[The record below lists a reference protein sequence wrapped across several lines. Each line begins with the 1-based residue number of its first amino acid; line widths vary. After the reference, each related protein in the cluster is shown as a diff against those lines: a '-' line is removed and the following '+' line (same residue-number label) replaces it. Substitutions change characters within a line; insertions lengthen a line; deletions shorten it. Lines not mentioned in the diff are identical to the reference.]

1 MRTKFLKFI
10 AVLSMVLLA
19 FNGCKKDE
27 GEEPN
32 PTPEPPIEETSVR
45 HYTENTEKQKVEM
58 FPDVV
63 YVRNDINELL
73 QENNIDNKTIS
84 FTNGEALKKM
94 DIKVGEVLYSPF
106 VGNQGYAVRI
116 KSIEKNGN
124 KTIYH
129 YENVSPIEVFDKL
142 NIKTDYEPNYAHI
155 GPIPNAQDPITGR
168 PAMYTAK
175 ETPKQPEKS
184 YDFKINEK
192 GELVLELGDEGIEI
206 WKHLKL
212 LKAKGNSKTTS
223 LEFSLADLD
232 DKKETEWDKL
242 GLNVKLTHDFSNGY
256 IIFEKGMFV
265 SKLTP
270 QFGFEVTLSYDLSQ
284 LKEFD
289 TFKDTKKLLSNFD
302 TPKNYIYKGRNWLE
316 HVGNEDLVKKWRKEF
331 EKESL
336 GNSKD
341 NKNNFEAWQ
350 KKNEEKLFKD
360 FEKEIA
366 NQIRKKGLL
375 GKKIPLVR
383 IPFAA
388 SFAKK
393 FNIVPTLDIYAIFEI
408 DLEGELQVKIAKD
421 KIFLICEI
429 EYYTDRAKK
438 ILGKE
443 KNFYSDFRSI
453 DEGKM
458 DISFLLDSKI
468 SCSAG
473 LGLGVTLNFPW
484 NYEYNTASYFGAYTD
499 ITLDSKL
506 EFNTGAGITEGQ
518 GWSMRCNKASLSTN
532 INWNGELDGN
542 FGIFGKNLYKFNI
555 KMPPVELKKLDPFN
569 FDICKNRF
577 LTLSENEVNLGIDGQ
592 QTLLLLGNEK
602 YKFEFSTKE
611 IADVSYNGKGEL
623 AIKGL
628 KEGETTLSVTDEETN
643 QTKKV
648 KIKVING
655 EFTLEKNKLSVPL
668 NGTSSITISKG
679 SGSYSIVI
687 ADGKEKGIATAEIDK
702 NGKRILFRGLKEG
715 TTAFTVKDEQL
726 KRTQTIEVMVTE
738 EKKNLILSTT
748 AVSLKENESI
758 QVNITSGSGVYIVK
772 SNNESVVLANE
783 VKAGVIGIIAK
794 GAGNATVI
802 VKDKATKQQ
811 KTIEVTVTKAHPS
824 LVVTSKTAE
833 LMVGGQYR
841 INITSGSGK
850 YSVSSQNSH
859 IATASLSGN
868 AIDIVGKSKG
878 NTTVLLEDKESKE
891 TVSIAV
897 KVSPK
902 EDDTRVPEG
911 VIIKD
916 GVLIRWPYD
925 KIPANGHITI
935 PDGITTIGYAAFANK
950 RGNVNNIQY
959 ANDNDKLISV
969 KIPNSVK
976 SINDFAFY
984 NCTKLKII
992 NIPNSV
998 TSIGGGAFERCKSLT
1013 SITIPNSVT
1022 NIEKEAFYGCSSLS
1036 SITIPNSVTSIGH
1049 TAFAGCKSL
1058 TSITIP
1064 NSVTSIG
1071 EGAFAG
1077 CLLTSI
1083 TIPNSVTSI
1092 GDSAFVDCLLTSIT
1106 IPNSVT
1112 SIRNGVF
1119 TRCKSLTSI
1128 TIPNSVTSIGGGA
1141 FEGCESLTS
1150 ITIPNSVTSIGNG
1163 AFNRCK
1169 SLTSIT
1175 IPNSVTSI
1183 GYGTF
1188 DECSSLTSITIPNS
1202 VTSIGGHAF
1211 AGCSLTSI
1219 TIPNSVT
1226 SIGDSAFAGCL
1237 LTSITIPHS
1246 VTSIGKSTFAGCSK
1260 LSSITIPNS
1269 VTSIGDYAFIGCALL
1284 TSITIPNSVKTIG
1297 GHAFEKCRA
1306 LTNIT
1311 IPNSVTSIGNW
1322 AFEECESLK
1331 NIFIPNSVKTIG
1343 DGAFEKCK
1351 SLTSIT
1357 IPNSVTSIGKSTF
1370 ANCSSLSSITIPNSV
1385 TSIGDSAFAGC
1396 SKLSSITIPNSVTSI
1411 GDSAFSWCSSLSSI
1425 TIPNSVTS
1433 IGCKTFMYCSSL
1445 STVTIPNSVINIG
1458 QLFLGECRFLR
1469 ELNCKVN
1476 TPPKIKNC
1484 SIFDV
1489 PGYGY
1494 KGKLIVPKGTKH
1506 LYEKAEGWK
1515 DCSPIVE
1522 ED

>member
-1 MRTKFLKFI
+1 MRTKILKLI

-27 GEEPN
+27 GEEPA

-106 VGNQGYAVRI
+106 VGNQGYAVRV
-116 KSIEKNGN
+116 KSIEENGN

-155 GPIPNAQDPITGR
+155 GPIPNAQDPIPNAQDPITGR
-168 PAMYTAK
+168 PAMYIAK
-175 ETPKQPEKS
+175 EEAPKQPEKS
-184 YDFKINEK
+184 YNFKINEK

-212 LKAKGNSKTTS
+212 LKAKGDLKTTS

-429 EYYTDRAKK
+429 EYYTDKAKK

-668 NGTSSITISKG
+668 SGTSSITISKG

-702 NGKRILFRGLKEG
+702 DGKRILFRGLKEG

-748 AVSLKENESI
+748 AVSLKENEST

-794 GAGNATVI
+794 GAGNTTVI

-902 EDDTRVPEG
+902 EENAEVPKG

-916 GVLIRWPYD
+916 GILVEWPCD
-925 KIPANGHITI
+925 KIPTNGHVTI
-935 PDGITTIGYAAFANK
+935 PSGITAIDRLAFLAC
-950 RGNVNNIQY
+950 G
-959 ANDNDKLISV
+959 S
-969 KIPNSVK
+969 
-976 SINDFAFY
+976 
-984 NCTKLKII
+984 LK
-992 NIPNSV
+992 
-998 TSIGGGAFERCKSLT
+998 
-1013 SITIPNSVT
+1013 
-1022 NIEKEAFYGCSSLS
+1022 
-1036 SITIPNSVTSIGH
+1036 SITIPNSVTSIGDR
-1049 TAFAGCKSL
+1049 AFVQCASL
-1058 TSITIP
+1058 SSIVIP

-1071 EGAFAG
+1071 EGAFEG
-1077 CLLTSI
+1077 CSKLSSIVIPNSVTSI
-1083 TIPNSVTSI
+1083 RDFAFSRCYSLSSIVIPNSVTSI
-1092 GDSAFVDCLLTSIT
+1092 GWSAF
-1106 IPNSVT
+1106 
-1112 SIRNGVF
+1112 
-1119 TRCKSLTSI
+1119 
-1128 TIPNSVTSIGGGA
+1128 
-1141 FEGCESLTS
+1141 E
-1150 ITIPNSVTSIGNG
+1150 
-1163 AFNRCK
+1163 
-1169 SLTSIT
+1169 
-1175 IPNSVTSI
+1175 
-1183 GYGTF
+1183 
-1188 DECSSLTSITIPNS
+1188 
-1202 VTSIGGHAF
+1202 
-1211 AGCSLTSI
+1211 
-1219 TIPNSVT
+1219 
-1226 SIGDSAFAGCL
+1226 
-1237 LTSITIPHS
+1237 
-1246 VTSIGKSTFAGCSK
+1246 GCSK

-1269 VTSIGDYAFIGCALL
+1269 VTSIGWFAFKDC
-1284 TSITIPNSVKTIG
+1284 NSLQEI
-1297 GHAFEKCRA
+1297 
-1306 LTNIT
+1306 I
-1311 IPNSVTSIGNW
+1311 
-1322 AFEECESLK
+1322 
-1331 NIFIPNSVKTIG
+1331 
-1343 DGAFEKCK
+1343 CK
-1351 SLTSIT
+1351 AT
-1357 IPNSVTSIGKSTF
+1357 
-1370 ANCSSLSSITIPNSV
+1370 
-1385 TSIGDSAFAGC
+1385 
-1396 SKLSSITIPNSVTSI
+1396 
-1411 GDSAFSWCSSLSSI
+1411 
-1425 TIPNSVTS
+1425 
-1433 IGCKTFMYCSSL
+1433 
-1445 STVTIPNSVINIG
+1445 
-1458 QLFLGECRFLR
+1458 
-1469 ELNCKVN
+1469 
-1476 TPPKIKNC
+1476 TPPETNRI
-1484 SIFDV
+1484 
-1489 PGYGY
+1489 GYN
-1494 KGKLIVPKGTKH
+1494 KKLIVPKGTKH

-1515 DCSPIVE
+1515 NCSPIVE

>member
-1 MRTKFLKFI
+1 MRTKILKLI

-27 GEEPN
+27 GEEPA

-106 VGNQGYAVRI
+106 VGNQGYAVRV
-116 KSIEKNGN
+116 KSIEENGN

-155 GPIPNAQDPITGR
+155 GPIPNAQDPIPNAQDPITGR
-168 PAMYTAK
+168 PAMYIAK
-175 ETPKQPEKS
+175 EEAPKQPEKS
-184 YDFKINEK
+184 YNFKINEK

-212 LKAKGNSKTTS
+212 LKAKGDLKTTS

-429 EYYTDRAKK
+429 EYYTDKAKK

-668 NGTSSITISKG
+668 SGTSSITISKG

-702 NGKRILFRGLKEG
+702 DGKRILFRGLKEG

-748 AVSLKENESI
+748 AVSLKENESS

-902 EDDTRVPEG
+902 EENTEVPEG

-925 KIPANGHITI
+925 KIPTDGHVTV
-935 PDGITTIGYAAFANK
+935 PDGVTTIGYAAFANI
-950 RGNVNNIQY
+950 GENEYIYNEYIYN
-959 ANDNDKLISV
+959 ANYNDKLISV

-976 SINDFAFY
+976 SINNSAFY
-984 NCTKLKII
+984 KCTKLKII

-998 TSIGGGAFERCKSLT
+998 TSIGNYAF
-1013 SITIPNSVT
+1013 SV
-1022 NIEKEAFYGCSSLS
+1022 CRSLS
-1036 SITIPNSVTSIGH
+1036 SITIPNSVTSIGNY
-1049 TAFAGCKSL
+1049 AFSWCSSL
-1058 TSITIP
+1058 S
-1064 NSVTSIG
+1064 
-1071 EGAFAG
+1071 
-1077 CLLTSI
+1077 
-1083 TIPNSVTSI
+1083 
-1092 GDSAFVDCLLTSIT
+1092 
-1106 IPNSVT
+1106 
-1112 SIRNGVF
+1112 
-1119 TRCKSLTSI
+1119 
-1128 TIPNSVTSIGGGA
+1128 
-1141 FEGCESLTS
+1141 S

-1183 GYGTF
+1183 GFQTF

-1202 VTSIGGHAF
+1202 VTSIGF
-1211 AGCSLTSI
+1211 QTFDGCRS
-1219 TIPNSVT
+1219 
-1226 SIGDSAFAGCL
+1226 
-1237 LTSITIPHS
+1237 
-1246 VTSIGKSTFAGCSK
+1246 

-1269 VTSIGDYAFIGCALL
+1269 VTSIGNEAFY
-1284 TSITIPNSVKTIG
+1284 
-1297 GHAFEKCRA
+1297 E
-1306 LTNIT
+1306 
-1311 IPNSVTSIGNW
+1311 
-1322 AFEECESLK
+1322 
-1331 NIFIPNSVKTIG
+1331 
-1343 DGAFEKCK
+1343 
-1351 SLTSIT
+1351 
-1357 IPNSVTSIGKSTF
+1357 
-1370 ANCSSLSSITIPNSV
+1370 CSSLSSITIPNSV
-1385 TSIGDSAFAGC
+1385 TSIGKEAFLHC
-1396 SKLSSITIPNSVTSI
+1396 YSLQEIICKTTTPPETSIT
-1411 GDSAFSWCSSLSSI
+1411 
-1425 TIPNSVTS
+1425 
-1433 IGCKTFMYCSSL
+1433 
-1445 STVTIPNSVINIG
+1445 
-1458 QLFLGECRFLR
+1458 LG
-1469 ELNCKVN
+1469 
-1476 TPPKIKNC
+1476 
-1484 SIFDV
+1484 
-1489 PGYGY
+1489 YY
-1494 KGKLIVPKGTKH
+1494 KKLIVPKGTKY
-1506 LYEKAEGWK
+1506 LYENAPVWK
-1515 DCSPIVE
+1515 NCSPIVE

>member
-1 MRTKFLKFI
+1 MVADFVFCIRQCYVKNYSFILVYLKYSMYFCGVYKQIKNNNMRTKILKFI

-27 GEEPN
+27 GEEPA

-155 GPIPNAQDPITGR
+155 GPIPNAQDPSTGR

-175 ETPKQPEKS
+175 EAPKQPEKS
-184 YDFKINEK
+184 YNFKINEK
-192 GELVLELGDEGIEI
+192 GELELELGDEGIEI

-212 LKAKGNSKTTS
+212 LKVKGNSKTTS

-256 IIFEKGMFV
+256 VIFEKGMFV

-341 NKNNFEAWQ
+341 NKKNFETWQ

-506 EFNTGAGITEGQ
+506 EFNTGVGITEGQ

-623 AIKGL
+623 IIKGL

-668 NGTSSITISKG
+668 SGTSSITISKG

-687 ADGKEKGIATAEIDK
+687 ADGKEKSIATAEIDK

-726 KRTQTIEVMVTE
+726 KRTQNIEVTVTE

-748 AVSLKENESI
+748 AVSLKENENI

-902 EDDTRVPEG
+902 EENAEVPKG

-916 GVLIRWPYD
+916 GILVEWPCD
-925 KIPANGHITI
+925 KIPTNGHVTI
-935 PDGITTIGYAAFANK
+935 PNIVIEIGGKAFL
-950 RGNVNNIQY
+950 
-959 ANDNDKLISV
+959 DCSSL
-969 KIPNSVK
+969 K
-976 SINDFAFY
+976 SI
-984 NCTKLKII
+984 T
-992 NIPNSV
+992 IPNSV
-998 TSIGGGAFERCKSLT
+998 TSIGKFAFK
-1013 SITIPNSVT
+1013 
-1022 NIEKEAFYGCSSLS
+1022 GCSSLS
-1036 SITIPNSVTSIGH
+1036 SITIPNSVTSIGWY
-1049 TAFAGCKSL
+1049 AFSYCNSL
-1058 TSITIP
+1058 SSIVIP
-1064 NSVTSIG
+1064 NSVTNI
-1071 EGAFAG
+1071 E
-1077 CLLTSI
+1077 
-1083 TIPNSVTSI
+1083 
-1092 GDSAFVDCLLTSIT
+1092 
-1106 IPNSVT
+1106 
-1112 SIRNGVF
+1112 
-1119 TRCKSLTSI
+1119 
-1128 TIPNSVTSIGGGA
+1128 
-1141 FEGCESLTS
+1141 E
-1150 ITIPNSVTSIGNG
+1150 
-1163 AFNRCK
+1163 
-1169 SLTSIT
+1169 
-1175 IPNSVTSI
+1175 
-1183 GYGTF
+1183 
-1188 DECSSLTSITIPNS
+1188 
-1202 VTSIGGHAF
+1202 
-1211 AGCSLTSI
+1211 
-1219 TIPNSVT
+1219 
-1226 SIGDSAFAGCL
+1226 
-1237 LTSITIPHS
+1237 
-1246 VTSIGKSTFAGCSK
+1246 STFQGCSK

-1269 VTSIGDYAFIGCALL
+1269 VTSIGREAFSGCDSLS
-1284 TSITIPNSVKTIG
+1284 SIV
-1297 GHAFEKCRA
+1297 
-1306 LTNIT
+1306 
-1311 IPNSVTSIGNW
+1311 IPNSVTSIGDR
-1322 AFEECESLK
+1322 AFLECDSLSS
-1331 NIFIPNSVKTIG
+1331 IVIPNSVTSIG
-1343 DGAFEKCK
+1343 SYAFSKCY
-1351 SLTSIT
+1351 SLSSIVIPNSVTSIGWGTFEGCRKLSSIT
-1357 IPNSVTSIGKSTF
+1357 IPNSVTSIGDF
-1370 ANCSSLSSITIPNSV
+1370 AFSRCDLSSIVIPNSVTSIGEGAFYKCSSLSSITIPNSV
-1385 TSIGDSAFAGC
+1385 TSIGEKAFKEC
-1396 SKLSSITIPNSVTSI
+1396 SLLSSITIPNSVTSI
-1411 GDSAFSWCSSLSSI
+1411 GSSAFWNCDSLTSI
-1425 TIPNSVTS
+1425 TIPKSIKMVDYDAFLSCNS
-1433 IGCKTFMYCSSL
+1433 
-1445 STVTIPNSVINIG
+1445 
-1458 QLFLGECRFLR
+1458 LR
-1469 ELNCKVN
+1469 EVICKAT
-1476 TPPKIKNC
+1476 TPPEANRTL
-1484 SIFDV
+1484 
-1489 PGYGY
+1489 GYN
-1494 KGKLIVPKGTKH
+1494 KKLIVPKGTKH
-1506 LYEKAEGWK
+1506 LYEKAPVWK
-1515 DCSPIVE
+1515 YCSPIVE

>member
-1 MRTKFLKFI
+1 MRIKILKFI

-155 GPIPNAQDPITGR
+155 GPIPNAQDPSTGR

-175 ETPKQPEKS
+175 EAPKQPEKS
-184 YDFKINEK
+184 YNFKINEK
-192 GELVLELGDEGIEI
+192 GELELELGDEGIEI

-212 LKAKGNSKTTS
+212 LKVKGNSKTTS

-341 NKNNFEAWQ
+341 NKKNFETWQ

-393 FNIVPTLDIYAIFEI
+393 FNVVPTLDIYAIFEI

-429 EYYTDRAKK
+429 EYYTDKAKK

-668 NGTSSITISKG
+668 SGTSSITISKG

-702 NGKRILFRGLKEG
+702 DGKRILFRGLKEG

-748 AVSLKENESI
+748 AVSLKENEST

-833 LMVGGQYR
+833 LIVGGQYR

-859 IATASLSGN
+859 IATASVSGN

-891 TVSIAV
+891 TISIAV
-897 KVSPK
+897 KVSLK

-925 KIPANGHITI
+925 KIPADGHVTV
-935 PDGITTIGYAAFANK
+935 PDGVTAIGYAAF
-950 RGNVNNIQY
+950 VNIGENEYIY
-959 ANDNDKLISV
+959 NEHIYNAKYNDKLISV

-976 SINDFAFY
+976 SINNSAFY

-998 TSIGGGAFERCKSLT
+998 TSIGNYAFYECSSLS
-1013 SITIPNSVT
+1013 SIVIPNSVT
-1022 NIEKEAFYGCSSLS
+1022 SIGNYAFSRCRSLS
-1036 SITIPNSVTSIGH
+1036 SITIPNSVTSIG
-1049 TAFAGCKSL
+1049 
-1058 TSITIP
+1058 
-1064 NSVTSIG
+1064 N
-1071 EGAFAG
+1071 
-1077 CLLTSI
+1077 
-1083 TIPNSVTSI
+1083 
-1092 GDSAFVDCLLTSIT
+1092 
-1106 IPNSVT
+1106 
-1112 SIRNGVF
+1112 
-1119 TRCKSLTSI
+1119 
-1128 TIPNSVTSIGGGA
+1128 
-1141 FEGCESLTS
+1141 
-1150 ITIPNSVTSIGNG
+1150 
-1163 AFNRCK
+1163 
-1169 SLTSIT
+1169 
-1175 IPNSVTSI
+1175 
-1183 GYGTF
+1183 Y
-1188 DECSSLTSITIPNS
+1188 
-1202 VTSIGGHAF
+1202 
-1211 AGCSLTSI
+1211 
-1219 TIPNSVT
+1219 
-1226 SIGDSAFAGCL
+1226 
-1237 LTSITIPHS
+1237 
-1246 VTSIGKSTFAGCSK
+1246 
-1260 LSSITIPNS
+1260 
-1269 VTSIGDYAFIGCALL
+1269 
-1284 TSITIPNSVKTIG
+1284 
-1297 GHAFEKCRA
+1297 
-1306 LTNIT
+1306 
-1311 IPNSVTSIGNW
+1311 
-1322 AFEECESLK
+1322 
-1331 NIFIPNSVKTIG
+1331 
-1343 DGAFEKCK
+1343 
-1351 SLTSIT
+1351 
-1357 IPNSVTSIGKSTF
+1357 
-1370 ANCSSLSSITIPNSV
+1370 
-1385 TSIGDSAFAGC
+1385 
-1396 SKLSSITIPNSVTSI
+1396 
-1411 GDSAFSWCSSLSSI
+1411 AFSWCSSLSSI

-1433 IGCKTFMYCSSL
+1433 IGSYAFSRCNSL
-1445 STVTIPNSVINIG
+1445 SSITIPNSVTSIVEGAFKECSLLSSITIPNSVTSIG
-1458 QLFLGECRFLR
+1458 IEAFERCNSLSSITIPNSVTSIGEGAFAECRSLSSITIPNLVTSIGGFAFYECSKLSSITIPNSVTSIGKSAFLYCNSLQ
-1469 ELNCKVN
+1469 EIICKAT
-1476 TPPKIKNC
+1476 TPPETYRTL
-1484 SIFDV
+1484 
-1489 PGYGY
+1489 GYD
-1494 KGKLIVPKGTKH
+1494 KKLIIPKGTKH
-1506 LYEKAEGWK
+1506 LYENAYLWK
-1515 DCSPIVE
+1515 NCSPIVE